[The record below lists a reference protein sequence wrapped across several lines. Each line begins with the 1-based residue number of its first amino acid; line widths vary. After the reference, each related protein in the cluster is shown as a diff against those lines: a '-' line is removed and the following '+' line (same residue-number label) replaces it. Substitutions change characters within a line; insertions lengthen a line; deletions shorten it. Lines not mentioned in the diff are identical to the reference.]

1 MAWQRSNLIIR
12 KLSVSRMRNRALLC
26 WVEEQADGQV
36 ASNQWVPPESGDVCA
51 VLAIE
56 DLSQVPFPIN
66 KCHQR
71 VVTRNSSANTRTT
84 WILFPINRCHQR
96 VVTHHLRDV
105 AIAFRVEFPIKW
117 CHQRVVTLAD
127 SAPDEP
133 DESIEFP
140 IKWCHQRVVTTG

>member
-1 MAWQRSNLIIR
+1 
-12 KLSVSRMRNRALLC
+12 
-26 WVEEQADGQV
+26 
-36 ASNQWVPPESGDVCA
+36 VPPESGDVCA

-117 CHQRVVTLAD
+117 CHQLVVTLAD

-133 DESIEFP
+133 DESIEFS
-140 IKWCHQRVVTTG
+140 IKWCHQRVVTAASERACAAIDPKTVCAPPYRGGAWAACQACGKR